1 MIVRIFDTAMDPA
14 DVEKGKVLFR
24 EQVEPAFVAFDG
36 CHGVEMILGVEEH
49 SQDLVDIA
57 SISRWDS
64 LEAIEAATS
73 SDEYKRALEEIR
85 KLFQQSPIVRH
96 FELVE

>member
-14 DVEKGKVLFR
+14 DVEKGKQLFR
-24 EQVEPAFVAFDG
+24 EQVKPAFESFDG
-36 CHGVEMILGVEEH
+36 CHGVEMVLGVEEH

-64 LEAIEAATS
+64 LESIESAIS
-73 SDEYKRALEEIR
+73 SDEYKAALEEIR

>member
-14 DVEKGKVLFR
+14 DVEKGKQLFR
-24 EQVEPAFVAFDG
+24 EQVKPAFESFDG
-36 CHGVEMILGVEEH
+36 CRGVEMVLGVEEH

-64 LEAIEAATS
+64 LESIEAATA
-73 SDEYKRALEEIR
+73 SDEYKAALENIR

>member
-1 MIVRIFDTAMDPA
+1 MIVRMFDTAMDPA
-14 DVEKGKVLFR
+14 DVERGKQLFR
-24 EQVEPAFVAFDG
+24 EQVKPAFESFDG
-36 CHGVEMILGVEEH
+36 CRGVEMVLGVEEH

-64 LEAIEAATS
+64 LESIEAATT
-73 SDEYKRALEEIR
+73 SDEYKAALENIR